1 MTDDPAG
8 LTVVVKCGGVVT
20 EQPERLAAD
29 LARLHQAGCRIVLVH
44 GGSSDIARVSRQF
57 GVAPRRLVGPGGVS
71 GRYTD
76 PDALEAVILALAGL
90 VKPRL
95 VGALVRHGVPALG
108 LTGQDGGLVRATA
121 KKPFRSM
128 LDGRPVI
135 VRDDRSGRIETVDAA
150 GLDRLLAAGFLPV
163 LSPPV
168 FGVDG
173 PLNVDAD
180 RLAAEVAAALEADE
194 LVLLSDVS
202 RGAGRG
208 RGPGLGTGPLP
219 GAGQRA
225 GPGDR
230 RWHGR
235 EADRSPYRAAGRGA
249 GQDSQRAGG
258 EPAVSGTGRSGH
270 RDPAGRAVG
279 SIPTGLIDK
288 TDKARHS
295 GLMKATPARSL
306 RMIRRLY
313 LDLKR
318 VEGGCPRHCQ
328 PAR

>member
-29 LARLHQAGCRIVLVH
+29 LARLHRAGCRIVLVH
-44 GGSSDIARVSRQF
+44 GGSSDIARVCRQL
-57 GVAPRRLVGPGGVS
+57 GLAPRRLVGPGGVS

-108 LTGQDGGLVRATA
+108 LTGQDGGLVRAIA

-135 VRDDRSGRIETVDAA
+135 VRDDRSGRIETVDAP

-180 RLAAEVAAALEADE
+180 RLAAEIAAALGADE

-202 RGAGRG
+202 GVLAAVEDPGSVLARCPVPVGGPVPVTGGGMGAKLTAARTALLAGVRV
-208 RGPGLGTGPLP
+208 RVASGLVACPLSAAL
-219 GAGQRA
+219 AGQ
-225 GPGDR
+225 GT
-230 RWHGR
+230 
-235 EADRSPYRAAGRGA
+235 EIQLT
-249 GQDSQRAGG
+249 GQS
-258 EPAVSGTGRSGH
+258 
-270 RDPAGRAVG
+270 DP
-279 SIPTGLIDK
+279 
-288 TDKARHS
+288 
-295 GLMKATPARSL
+295 SL
-306 RMIRRLY
+306 Q
-313 LDLKR
+313 
-318 VEGGCPRHCQ
+318 V
-328 PAR
+328 